1 MLYHLLY
8 PLHETFSSFNIF
20 KYISFR
26 TAYAGLTALLL
37 CLFVGPKVIK
47 MMSVFEI
54 GEKIRED
61 GPKGHFKKSGTPT
74 MGGLLI
80 LGSLFI
86 ATLLWADYS
95 NRYILL
101 ILFVAVGFGTIGFID
116 DYLKIKRIR
125 DDGMKAWEKLLLQ
138 VFLASLVA
146 IFIVY
151 FDSSREAYATELGIP
166 FFKNIKPD
174 LGWTYLIFI
183 VLVIVGT
190 SNAVNL
196 TDGLDGL
203 AIGPIIIATFALLII
218 AYVSGHHKF
227 ASYLMINNIKGGGE
241 LTVFCGAVI
250 GSCLGFLWFN
260 SYPAQIFMGD
270 VGSVSLGGILGTLA
284 VIVKH
289 ELLLFFIGGV
299 FVIEAMSVIIQV
311 GYFKI
316 SGGKRIFRMA
326 PLHHH
331 FEEKGWEEPKVIV
344 RFWIIAI
351 ILALFSLSTLKIR

>member
-8 PLHETFSSFNIF
+8 PLSETFSFLNIF
-20 KYISFR
+20 KYITFR
-26 TAYAGLTALLL
+26 SVYAGLTALLI
-37 CLFVGPKVIK
+37 CLLVGPRVIR
-47 MMSVFEI
+47 MMRAFEI

-61 GPKGHFKKSGTPT
+61 GPRTHFKKSGTPT
-74 MGGLLI
+74 MGGVLI
-80 LGSLFI
+80 LGSLLS
-86 ATLLWADYS
+86 ATFLWADFS
-95 NRYILL
+95 NKYILL
-101 ILFVAVGFGTIGFID
+101 ILFVAVGFGAIGFAD
-116 DYLKIKRIR
+116 DYMKIRKIR
-125 DDGMKAWEKLLLQ
+125 KKGMAPLEKFLLQ
-138 VFLASLVA
+138 ALLSAVVGV
-146 IFIVY
+146 FIVY
-151 FDSSREAYATELGIP
+151 FDADRSSFATELGIP
-166 FFKNIKPD
+166 FLKNIRPD
-174 LGWTYLIFI
+174 LGWAYVLFI
-183 VLVIVGT
+183 MLVIVGT

-203 AIGPIIIATFALLII
+203 AIGPIIIATFALMII
-218 AYVSGHHKF
+218 SYAAGHHTF
-227 ASYLMINNIKGGGE
+227 SSYLMIYNIKGGGE

-250 GSCLGFLWFN
+250 GACLGFLWFN
-260 SYPAQIFMGD
+260 AYPAQIFMGD
-270 VGSVSLGGILGTLA
+270 VGSVALGGILGTLA

-299 FVIEAMSVIIQV
+299 FVIEALSVILQV

-344 RFWIIAI
+344 RFWIVAI